1 MAAFNTMLEWLQAYW
16 NEVVYL
22 SVQHLQI
29 VAVSSALAIII
40 ALPIGIWMS
49 RPRNRRRAMAVMQVL
64 NIGQAV
70 PKLALLTLAMTLV
83 GVGAPAALFALWVAT
98 ILPIT
103 VNTYEG
109 LRAVPR
115 HLLEAA
121 EAIGMTPRE
130 ILFKVEIPNALIVI
144 FAGLRTALAINV
156 GTAPLAFL
164 VGGGGLGELIFTGI
178 DLNDYGMMLAGAI
191 ATAGLA
197 MLVDMLCGLLQRAS
211 VSRGLQ
217 LAAR

>member
-1 MAAFNTMLEWLQAYW
+1 MAAFNTMIEWLQAYW

-22 SVQHLQI
+22 SLQHLQI
-29 VAVSSALAIII
+29 VAVSSALAIVI
-40 ALPIGIWMS
+40 ALPIGVWMS
-49 RPRNRRRAMAVMQVL
+49 RPNNRRRAMAVMQVL

-83 GVGAPAALFALWVAT
+83 GVGAPAAIFALWVAT
-98 ILPIT
+98 
-103 VNTYEG
+103 
-109 LRAVPR
+109 
-115 HLLEAA
+115 
-121 EAIGMTPRE
+121 
-130 ILFKVEIPNALIVI
+130 
-144 FAGLRTALAINV
+144 
-156 GTAPLAFL
+156 PLAFL